1 MMVKI
6 VVLDG
11 FCLNPG
17 DLSWGALGGI
27 TDNVIIYD
35 RTPKELVVER
45 AKGADIIIL
54 NKVVIDKETIDS
66 LPKLKY
72 IGVLAT
78 GYNVVDCDYAAKKG
92 IVVTNIP
99 AYSTESVAQHIFGL
113 LIEVASGIGEHN
125 LSVKSG
131 DWERCPDFCYFNKR
145 LIELHGKTMGIIGMG
160 RIGQRV
166 KDIALAFGMKVIA
179 YNKSRTGKGE
189 GFEYVTLEHL
199 YRNSDVISL
208 NCPLT
213 KDNQGM
219 INASA
224 ISLMKE
230 SAIII
235 NASRGGLINERDLA
249 NALNSGRIAGAG
261 LDVLSVEPPT
271 SDNPL
276 LKAKNTVITPHI
288 AWATKEARSRLM
300 EIAVAN
306 IKAYLDGKPVNVVNK

>member
-99 AYSTESVAQHIFGL
+99 PIPPNRWPSIFSVC
-113 LIEVASGIGEHN
+113 
-125 LSVKSG
+125 LSR
-131 DWERCPDFCYFNKR
+131 WLR
-145 LIELHGKTMGIIGMG
+145 
-160 RIGQRV
+160 
-166 KDIALAFGMKVIA
+166 A
-179 YNKSRTGKGE
+179 
-189 GFEYVTLEHL
+189 
-199 YRNSDVISL
+199 
-208 NCPLT
+208 
-213 KDNQGM
+213 
-219 INASA
+219 
-224 ISLMKE
+224 
-230 SAIII
+230 
-235 NASRGGLINERDLA
+235 
-249 NALNSGRIAGAG
+249 
-261 LDVLSVEPPT
+261 
-271 SDNPL
+271 
-276 LKAKNTVITPHI
+276 
-288 AWATKEARSRLM
+288 
-300 EIAVAN
+300 
-306 IKAYLDGKPVNVVNK
+306 

>member
-1 MMVKI
+1 M
-6 VVLDG
+6 
-11 FCLNPG
+11 
-17 DLSWGALGGI
+17 
-27 TDNVIIYD
+27 
-35 RTPKELVVER
+35 
-45 AKGADIIIL
+45 
-54 NKVVIDKETIDS
+54 
-66 LPKLKY
+66 
-72 IGVLAT
+72 
-78 GYNVVDCDYAAKKG
+78 VDCDYAAKKG